1 MALFGRKKPKND
13 DKEIKDIINKH
24 IASSLRT
31 QPSFGE
37 LLKLNGC
44 PTIKLGVM
52 GSKIRKQL
60 LKEAKN
66 GDLTTESVM
75 PRAYELIGEYLGIYE
90 VKTFGDMAGENNVT
104 PIPNIKPKYCG
115 NCGISLDNNAKFC
128 PNCGEK
134 LIKDELKCSN
144 CGEINELNSKYC
156 INCGNDLVTNN
167 KSDNANNNSQIP
179 KQNKINHQI
188 KTENDKSLELR
199 SRNIKN
205 KRKGKIEEK
214 ANVSEKEE
222 IKPIKIPIVVTTEIK
237 SSNSMDLKELDE
249 LDREQKLELQQ
260 YEKKRKLLNKWADNN
275 LKGQDLEAEGKIDE
289 AIECYEENVKL
300 NADTPFTYDRLAY
313 LYHSKYEFEKER
325 ETLKLFIKR
334 CNDNPNVNKS
344 YKIDNIKRLENVEQ
358 FLETGKWKYDCLP
371 ADTKLQFYEVKE
383 AKTLLNSED
392 REKGIEML
400 ENLMNKGSFNNTVYY
415 TLYQT
420 YKKDKNYDDAIRVC
434 EKAIEVLGFF
444 SNDRLSKWVD
454 YRDKLIIKKEKESSK

>member
-1 MALFGRKKPKND
+1 MVLFQRKKSKPE
-13 DKEIKDIINKH
+13 DKEIKDIINKN

-31 QPSFGE
+31 QPSFSE
-37 LLKLNGC
+37 ILKLNGC
-44 PTIKLGVM
+44 PSFKLGSI

-60 LKEAKN
+60 LNEAKN
-66 GDLTTESVM
+66 GNLTVETVM
-75 PRAYELIGEYLGIYE
+75 PRAYELIGEYLGISE
-90 VKTFGDMAGENNVT
+90 VRTFGNMAGENNVT
-104 PIPNIKPKYCG
+104 TIPNIKPKYCG

-167 KSDNANNNSQIP
+167 KSNNANNNSQIP

-199 SRNIKN
+199 SKNIKN

-222 IKPIKIPIVVTTEIK
+222 IKPIKIPIVITTEIK
-237 SSNSMDLKELDE
+237 SSNPMDLKELDE

-260 YEKKRKLLNKWADNN
+260 YEKKRKLLNKWVDNN

-300 NADTPFTYDRLAY
+300 NTDTPFTYDRLAY

-334 CNDNPNVNKS
+334 CNDNPSVNKS

-400 ENLMNKGSFNNTVYY
+400 ENLMNKDSFNNTVYY

-434 EKAIEVLGFF
+434 EKAIEILGFF
-444 SNDRLSKWVD
+444 SNDRLSKWTEYKDKIVAK
-454 YRDKLIIKKEKESSK
+454 RDKELSK

>member
-75 PRAYELIGEYLGIYE
+75 PRAYELIGEYLGISK
-90 VKTFGDMAGENNVT
+90 VKTFGDMTGENNGT
-104 PIPNIKPKYCG
+104 AIPNIKPKYCG

-167 KSDNANNNSQIP
+167 KSDNTNNNSQIP

-188 KTENDKSLELR
+188 KTDNDKSLELR
-199 SRNIKN
+199 SKNIKN
-205 KRKGKIEEK
+205 KRKEKIEEK

-222 IKPIKIPIVVTTEIK
+222 IKPIKIPIVITTEIK

-260 YEKKRKLLNKWADNN
+260 HEKKRKLLNKWVDNN

-300 NADTPFTYDRLAY
+300 NTDTPFTYDRLAY

-325 ETLKLFIKR
+325 DTLKLFIKR
-334 CNDNPNVNKS
+334 CNDNPSVNKS

-371 ADTKLQFYEVKE
+371 SDTKLQFYEVKE